1 MKNSV
6 RWRVQCFGQVQ
17 CVGFRYTALYLAR
30 SLGLT
35 GFVCNLSDGSVLLEA
50 QGSPAE
56 LRQLLIRLKSRPQIH
71 IERADISEIPP
82 LPEER
87 RFRVVSAY
95 DEFG

>member
-1 MKNSV
+1 MDSV

-30 SLGLT
+30 RLGVT
-35 GFVCNLSDGSVLLEA
+35 GWVRNLPDGSVLLEA
-50 QGSPAE
+50 QGSQAE

-71 IERADISEIPP
+71 IERAEITEIPTR
-82 LPEER
+82 PEER
-87 RFRVVSAY
+87 QFRVVSEY